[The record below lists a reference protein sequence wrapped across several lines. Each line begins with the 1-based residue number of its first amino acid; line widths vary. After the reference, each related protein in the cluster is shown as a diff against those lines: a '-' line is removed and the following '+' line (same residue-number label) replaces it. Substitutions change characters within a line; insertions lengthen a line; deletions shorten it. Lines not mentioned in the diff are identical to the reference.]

1 MRNAFYRGL
10 GFAVWRMA
18 VLYMRQRYGHLRKP
32 AAALTVAAAIGVIY
46 VLTRSD
52 D

>member
-1 MRNAFYRGL
+1 MRSAFYRGL

-18 VLYMRQRYGHLRKP
+18 MLYLRQRYGRYRKP
-32 AAALTVAAAIGVIY
+32 AAALTVAAAIAVIY
-46 VLTRSD
+46 VFTRD